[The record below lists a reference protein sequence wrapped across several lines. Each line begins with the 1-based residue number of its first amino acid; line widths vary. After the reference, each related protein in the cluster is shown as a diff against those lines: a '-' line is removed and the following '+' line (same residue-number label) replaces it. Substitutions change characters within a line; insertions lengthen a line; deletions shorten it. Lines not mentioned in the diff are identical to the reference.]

1 MVVVIDIVVLIFFLT
16 GMFFFMIGV
25 LGLLRL
31 PDVYSRM
38 HATTKCDTLGA
49 SSILMGLAIYSLA
62 SGQASYGL
70 HGSFFTAAKM
80 ILIIIFVFW
89 ATPTSAH
96 AIAKAAYL
104 SGVKLWE
111 GSVFDQYGPDVK
123 DRMVAE
129 KK

>member
-1 MVVVIDIVVLIFFLT
+1 MVVMIDIVVLLFFLA

-49 SSILMGLAIYSLA
+49 TAILMGLAIYSLA
-62 SGQASYGL
+62 SGQASYGPL
-70 HGSFFTAAKM
+70 GSVFTAAKM
-80 ILIIIFVFW
+80 IIIIIFVFW
-89 ATPTSAH
+89 ANPTSAH

-104 SGVKLWE
+104 SGVELWE
-111 GSVFDQYGPDVK
+111 GTVFDQYGPDVK
-123 DRMVAE
+123 DKMVVE